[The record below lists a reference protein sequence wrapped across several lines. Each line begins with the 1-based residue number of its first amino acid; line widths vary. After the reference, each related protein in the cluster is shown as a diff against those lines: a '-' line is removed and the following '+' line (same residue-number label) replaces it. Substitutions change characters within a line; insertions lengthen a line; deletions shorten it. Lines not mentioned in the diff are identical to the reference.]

1 MAPRETPLGCIRLSP
16 SICGNCSP
24 VDTHLG
30 PCHDGELTNNSCV
43 GALSL
48 ASYLLNLGVEHVSV
62 YETPSLAALWNRGFG
77 QVSVDTLIDF
87 TEIMTLEGPVVMV
100 LIANLP
106 QLILSLLYTA
116 LNGMWTAML
125 VGVEWN
131 TYGQE
136 HKGLRTSSPVGN
148 QRRTYWLSLPLV
160 SASFFTRVCTS
171 D

>member
-1 MAPRETPLGCIRLSP
+1 M
-16 SICGNCSP
+16 
-24 VDTHLG
+24 
-30 PCHDGELTNNSCV
+30 
-43 GALSL
+43 
-48 ASYLLNLGVEHVSV
+48 SV
-62 YETPSLAALWNRGFG
+62 YETPGLAALWDRGFG
-77 QVSVDTLIDF
+77 QVSVDALINF
-87 TEIMTLEGPVVMV
+87 TDIMSLEGPIVMV

-136 HKGLRTSSPVGN
+136 HKGLRTSSPVGS

-160 SASFFTRVCTS
+160 SSAFLLEFMLRADHRMTWINRDMDCLFLPGLQHCTG
-171 D
+171 